1 MNKRTAL
8 LKQVACEKAY
18 AQPLE
23 DAIEKPNEVIES
35 KNGSKANCLIN
46 ASKDGIASHLC
57 VQMLEHQVTQA
68 ATLLKIE
75 PEQLANWLNLFPTVS
90 QSIQLS
96 LLHIITRSGLDPFL
110 EEVVFSQY
118 APNHWEAAI
127 TVNGWSTLLNRSHVF
142 SGMTFVQGPEDE
154 QLIPDWMEC
163 SIYRSDRLLP
173 TTVREYFC
181 EVKAPTEAWQKLPR
195 RMLRH
200 KVFSQCA
207 RLAFGL
213 PSNASYQNTAS

>member
-8 LKQVACEKAY
+8 LKQVTCEKTRT
-18 AQPLE
+18 QPFE
-23 DAIEKPNEVIES
+23 NTTEKRNGAIESEND
-35 KNGSKANCLIN
+35 SKANCLIN
-46 ASKDGIASHLC
+46 TSKEGITSPLC
-57 VQMLEHQVTQA
+57 AQMLEHQITQA

-75 PEQLANWLNLFPTVS
+75 PEQLANWLNLFPAVS
-90 QSIQLS
+90 QPTQLS
-96 LLHIITRSGLDPFL
+96 LLHIINRSGLDPFL

-127 TVNGWSTLLNRSHVF
+127 TVNGWSTLLNRSNVF

-213 PSNASYQNTAS
+213 PT

>member
-8 LKQVACEKAY
+8 LKQVACEKTH
-18 AQPLE
+18 AQPFE
-23 DAIEKPNEVIES
+23 HAREKRNDAIESE
-35 KNGSKANCLIN
+35 NGSKTNCLIN
-46 ASKDGIASHLC
+46 TLKEGTTSHLC
-57 VQMLEHQVTQA
+57 AQMLEHQIAQA
-68 ATLLKIE
+68 AILLKIK

-96 LLHIITRSGLDPFL
+96 LLHIINRSGLDPFL

-118 APNHWEAAI
+118 APNQWEAVI

-142 SGMTFVQGPEDE
+142 SGMTFMQGPEDE

-163 SIYRSDRLLP
+163 SIYRSDRTLP

-181 EVKAPTEAWQKLPR
+181 EVEAQTEAWQKLPR

-213 PSNASYQNTAS
+213 PSNTSD